1 MHFREAQLEDIPR
14 ILALYKEVA
23 LHPGGLARLE
33 HEVTESY
40 VSGFVEQSARHGLII
55 VCEDPENS
63 DRLVAEV
70 HAYRSALSVFN
81 HVYSGLSIVVHPDF
95 QGKKIGRTIFTIFLQ
110 EIATNR
116 SDIGKV
122 ELVTREG
129 NAKAINLYLSLGFVI
144 EGRMEMRIKTPEGRY
159 EADIPMGW
167 TNPNFEFD

>member
-1 MHFREAQLEDIPR
+1 MHFREAHLDDIPR
-14 ILALYKEVA
+14 ILTLYREVA
-23 LHPGGLARLE
+23 AHPGGIARLE

-40 VSGFVEQSARHGLII
+40 VSGFVERSVGQGLII

-63 DRLVAEV
+63 DRLVAEL
-70 HAYRSALSVFN
+70 HAYRSELAVFN
-81 HVYSGLSIVVHPDF
+81 HVFSDLTIVVHPDF

-110 EIATNR
+110 EIVTNR
-116 SDIGKV
+116 SDVGKV

-129 NAKAINLYLSLGFVI
+129 NVKAIKLYLSLGFVI